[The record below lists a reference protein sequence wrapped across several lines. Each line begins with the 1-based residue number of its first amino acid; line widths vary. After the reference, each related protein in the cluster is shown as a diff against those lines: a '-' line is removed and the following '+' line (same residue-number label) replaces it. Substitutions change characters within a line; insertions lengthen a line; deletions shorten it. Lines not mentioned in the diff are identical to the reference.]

1 MKRRANKKKGSSSH
15 AASTSASKSLKLVL
29 PARCNNTEI
38 SSIPPVKVAE
48 VDAVSV
54 QQGPEPATAISPVSD
69 PLPAVVVKP
78 TMVDNI
84 PLTRVEAI
92 EQDIEIVG
100 EPVANIDYSYD
111 PVTPP
116 ALKLLAD
123 FFTLEDSQDE
133 GDATPLAQKPKQS
146 SKKKLAMAEAA
157 ALDEKAQRKLPVS
170 TVPLS
175 IIRHLHEFL
184 DRYCAAYSPVI
195 RGI

>member
-123 FFTLEDSQDE
+123 FYPIVTLLVNLVLKITNSLNYGTNPDMQIVVPYQVHRKERDKDPQHCPSLQ
-133 GDATPLAQKPKQS
+133 GHGTLIQT
-146 SKKKLAMAEAA
+146 AECNA
-157 ALDEKAQRKLPVS
+157 
-170 TVPLS
+170 
-175 IIRHLHEFL
+175 
-184 DRYCAAYSPVI
+184 
-195 RGI
+195 